1 MYRNSVYSKS
11 YSVLFSAPSCL
22 LVLPEQKEVF
32 ILNAIKRKKKVDI
45 KLAWKLDKFASLAL
59 LTSCNYNFTLFV
71 YVQNQCMLDHINL
84 HVEV

>member
-1 MYRNSVYSKS
+1 MQLKG
-11 YSVLFSAPSCL
+11 
-22 LVLPEQKEVF
+22 
-32 ILNAIKRKKKVDI
+32 KKKVDI